1 MSTPRQEH
9 RLIGDPVPAR
19 VRISPETTGIG
30 HRTISDN
37 TESATAPE
45 RTAGDRRLEE

>member
-1 MSTPRQEH
+1 MSTPGQEH

-19 VRISPETTGIG
+19 VRISPEATGIG
-30 HRTISDN
+30 HRTISDS

-45 RTAGDRRLEE
+45 RIERDR